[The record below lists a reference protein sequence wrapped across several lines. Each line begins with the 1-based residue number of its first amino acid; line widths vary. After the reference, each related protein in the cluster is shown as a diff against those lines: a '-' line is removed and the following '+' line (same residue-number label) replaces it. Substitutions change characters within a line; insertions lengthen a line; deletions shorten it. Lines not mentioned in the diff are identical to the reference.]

1 MREHSQIEDM
11 RAALRGDIE
20 RARQRGEPVFQA
32 IVEPEPTPAEEGAP
46 EPEPVLEA
54 APEAE
59 PVLREPESAVEDVE
73 GEPELEPVLE
83 AAPEPEPVLEEP
95 EPAVEPPQ
103 AAPEEEPRPRGGL
116 FAFFRKR

>member
-32 IVEPEPTPAEEGAP
+32 IVEPEAEPAAVEGL
-46 EPEPVLEA
+46 EPEP
-54 APEAE
+54 
-59 PVLREPESAVEDVE
+59 
-73 GEPELEPVLE
+73 EPVLE
-83 AAPEPEPVLEEP
+83 AAPEPEPVVREPEPVLDAAPEPEPVPQEP
-95 EPAVEPPQ
+95 EPAVEPPR
-103 AAPEEEPRPRGGL
+103 AALEEEPRPRSGL

>member
-32 IVEPEPTPAEEGAP
+32 IVEPEAEPAAVEGLEP
-46 EPEPVLEA
+46 EPEPV
-54 APEAE
+54 PQ
-59 PVLREPESAVEDVE
+59 
-73 GEPELEPVLE
+73 
-83 AAPEPEPVLEEP
+83 EP

-103 AAPEEEPRPRGGL
+103 AALEEEPRPRSGL

>member
-1 MREHSQIEDM
+1 MRENSQIEDM

-32 IVEPEPTPAEEGAP
+32 IVEPEPEPAEEGAP

-54 APEAE
+54 APEPD
-59 PVLREPESAVEDVE
+59 PVVREP
-73 GEPELEPVLE
+73 EPVLE
-83 AAPEPEPVLEEP
+83 AAPEPEPVPVLQEP

-103 AAPEEEPRPRGGL
+103 AALEEEPRPRGGL

>member
-32 IVEPEPTPAEEGAP
+32 IVEPEAEPAAVEELEP
-46 EPEPVLEA
+46 EPEPVL
-54 APEAE
+54 
-59 PVLREPESAVEDVE
+59 D
-73 GEPELEPVLE
+73 
-83 AAPEPEPVLEEP
+83 AAPEPEPVPQEP

-103 AAPEEEPRPRGGL
+103 AALEEEPRPRSGL